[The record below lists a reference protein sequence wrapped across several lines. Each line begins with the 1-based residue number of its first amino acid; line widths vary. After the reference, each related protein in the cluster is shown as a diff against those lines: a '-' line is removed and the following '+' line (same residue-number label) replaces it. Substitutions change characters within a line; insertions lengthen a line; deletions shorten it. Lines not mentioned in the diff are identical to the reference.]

1 VTAVSPSI
9 APLAVD
15 PQLVETQD
23 RERQFLAYEIHDGIA
38 QYLAGALLHL
48 QAFEH
53 AAGTPLGPEFA
64 EGLRLL
70 TKAAAEARRLIA
82 GLRPPELDEL
92 GVLEAVESL
101 VDEARA
107 DIPTVSLTQDLGP
120 GRLPAQV
127 ETTIFRIVQEALTNA
142 RRHAAATSAEV
153 SLKREP
159 DGVRVCIH
167 DDGAG
172 FDPERVPA
180 DRFGLEGMRQRA
192 RLLGAEPTITSR
204 PGQGTTIDVILP
216 VPAAS

>member
-107 DIPTVSLTQDLGP
+107 DIPTVSL
-120 GRLPAQV
+120 
-127 ETTIFRIVQEALTNA
+127 
-142 RRHAAATSAEV
+142 
-153 SLKREP
+153 KREP

-204 PGQGTTIDVILP
+204 PGQGTTIEVVLP